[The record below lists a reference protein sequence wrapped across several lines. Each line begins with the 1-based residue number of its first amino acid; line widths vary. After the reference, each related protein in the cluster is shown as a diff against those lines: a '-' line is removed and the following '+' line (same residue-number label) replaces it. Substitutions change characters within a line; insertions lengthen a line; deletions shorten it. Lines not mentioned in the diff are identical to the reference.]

1 MQKIESMEKIDCG
14 FNFDKDIKNKKD
26 FVRLIWI

>member
-14 FNFDKDIKNKKD
+14 FNFDKDIKNKK
-26 FVRLIWI
+26 IKAIKNK